1 MLCRD
6 LTVDKGLNYSTLAHY
21 TPGYVGADL
30 RALVREAAMTAINR
44 CLAYKSCDSHMTVAE
59 MTQLLKEQ
67 VPLTEDQLKIISITE
82 ADFEVFL

>member
-6 LTVDKGLNYSTLAHY
+6 LTVEKELNYSTLAHY

-44 CLAYKSCDSHMTVAE
+44 CLSYKSCDSHMTVTE

-67 VPLTEDQLKIISITE
+67 VPLTEDQLKMISITE
-82 ADFEVFL
+82 GDFKVTM